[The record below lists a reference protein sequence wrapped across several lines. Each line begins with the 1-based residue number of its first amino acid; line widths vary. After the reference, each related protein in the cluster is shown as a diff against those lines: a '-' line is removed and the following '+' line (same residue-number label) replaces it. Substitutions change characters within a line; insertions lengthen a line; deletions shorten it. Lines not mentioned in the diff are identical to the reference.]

1 MYILEARRVSEIELM
16 VALNTEARRMGEA
29 WKFTRPPEE
38 YIVRLMLNL
47 GVIYLNIQCFS

>member
-1 MYILEARRVSEIELM
+1 MDEV
-16 VALNTEARRMGEA
+16 

-47 GVIYLNIQCFS
+47 GAIYLDS